1 MKYSVIPV
9 MALLI
14 TGCTTSQNAPVTGSF
29 SYEDI
34 RFAAADQT
42 VQTLSKFNQDITEC
56 HNIAQAQYETDIKNS
71 AKLAEIYGQP
81 ISPEVFAQ
89 KRKAQV
95 VDCMTGKITGKGAG
109 KGWLLAQDS

>member
-9 MALLI
+9 IALLI
-14 TGCTTSQNAPVTGSF
+14 TGCTTAQNTPATGGF
-29 SYEDI
+29 SYEDV

-42 VQTLSKFNQDITEC
+42 IQTPSKFNQDITEC
-56 HNIAQAQYETDIKNS
+56 HNIAQVQYATDIKNS
-71 AKLAEIYGQP
+71 AKLAEIYGQA

-95 VDCMTGKITGKGAG
+95 VDCMTGKITGKGTG